1 MRAPRIY
8 FFDPWPDCLFL
19 SHINMYHPMR
29 TLLIVALFLGLALPA
44 TAQSLA
50 SKPITTTSPV
60 IKPGAEQ
67 VKSYLPLLKGKRVA
81 IFANQTSM
89 IGKTHLVDSLQ
100 QLGVD
105 IRVIFG
111 PEHGFRGDADAGEK
125 VGNYVDKKT
134 GIPVVS
140 LYGQKRRPDEKDL
153 SEIDVMVFDIQD
165 VGVRFYTYISSL
177 EAYMQSAME
186 FNKPLIVLDR
196 PNPNGFYVDGPVLDL
211 QYRSF
216 IGMQPIPIVYGLT
229 IGEYAKLLLGEGWI
243 LKHNSEKKEAP
254 RDEAAA
260 AVAAPLAAAATLVAE
275 PTAMSLATEEPGE
288 MLLTSCEEEAIN
300 QKLADRGGFALI
312 VICCKNY
319 THRSLYEPPVK
330 PSPNIPNL
338 ATMYLYP
345 STCFFE
351 GTTLSEGR
359 GTDKPFMLF
368 GHPALPKQLVKFTP
382 QPNAGAK
389 NSKHY
394 GNVCYGWDLSGT
406 PQQVLAKT
414 KGAIQLKWLIEAYR
428 LFPDKDSFFLLPK
441 SGDMKGSFFNKL
453 AGNNELWQQIRR
465 GLSEEE
471 IKKSW
476 QPALRAYKAIRKK
489 YLLYEDFE

>member
-1 MRAPRIY
+1 MTKSVE
-8 FFDPWPDCLFL
+8 L
-19 SHINMYHPMR
+19 M
-29 TLLIVALFLGLALPA
+29 
-44 TAQSLA
+44 
-50 SKPITTTSPV
+50 
-60 IKPGAEQ
+60 PGAAQ
-67 VKSYLPLLKGKRVA
+67 LDIYLPLLQGKRVA
-81 IFANQTSM
+81 IFANQTSL

-125 VGNYVDKKT
+125 VSNYIDKKT

-177 EAYMQSAME
+177 ETYMQSAQE
-186 FNKPLIVLDR
+186 FNKPLIILDR

-229 IGEYAKLLLGEGWI
+229 IGEYAKMLLGENWI
-243 LKHNSEKKEAP
+243 QKHNGPKKDGPKEEINP
-254 RDEAAA
+254 PA
-260 AVAAPLAAAATLVAE
+260 AVALEAVALTEAAPLAQAIAA
-275 PTAMSLATEEPGE
+275 EEPNDL
-288 MLLTSCEEEAIN
+288 MSKSCEDASFNKKMIE
-300 QKLADRGGFALI
+300 RGGFSLM

-338 ATMYLYP
+338 QTMYLYP

-351 GTTLSEGR
+351 GTALSEGR

-368 GHPALPKQLVKFTP
+368 GHPSLPKQLVKFTP

-389 NSKHY
+389 SSKHY
-394 GNVCYGWDLSGT
+394 GKICYGWDLSGT
-406 PQQVLAKT
+406 PKEVLAKT
-414 KGAIQLKWLIEAYR
+414 KGEIQLKWLLEAYR
-428 LFPDKDSFFLLPK
+428 LFPEKDSFFLLPK

-453 AGNNELWQQIRR
+453 AGNNDLWQQIRK

-476 QPALRAYKAIRKK
+476 QPALREYKAIRKK

>member
-1 MRAPRIY
+1 
-8 FFDPWPDCLFL
+8 
-19 SHINMYHPMR
+19 MR
-29 TLLIVALFLGLALPA
+29 TLSIALLICLTGMVR
-44 TAQSLA
+44 AQQVSPLRAAKPDA
-50 SKPITTTSPV
+50 SHSTT
-60 IKPGAEQ
+60 IMPGAAQ
-67 VKSYLPLLKGKRVA
+67 VKTYLPLLEGKRVA
-81 IFANQTSM
+81 IFANQTSL
-89 IGKTHLVDSLQ
+89 ISKTHLVDSLQ

-111 PEHGFRGDADAGEK
+111 PEHGFRGNADAGEK
-125 VGNYVDKKT
+125 VSNYTDEKT

-153 SEIDVMVFDIQD
+153 SEIDVMIFDIQD

-177 EAYMQSAME
+177 ETYMLSAME
-186 FNKPLIVLDR
+186 FNKPLIILDR

-229 IGEYAKLLLGEGWI
+229 IGEYAKMLFGEKWI
-243 LKHNSEKKEAP
+243 QKSNELKKDGVKQEKIQ
-254 RDEAAA
+254 
-260 AVAAPLAAAATLVAE
+260 
-275 PTAMSLATEEPGE
+275 LATGTLDDVAMPASNAARLTEEEINTPIS
-288 MLLTSCEEEAIN
+288 TSCDDESFNKKMID
-300 QKLADRGGFALI
+300 QGGFSLI
-312 VICCKNY
+312 VICCSNY

-330 PSPNIPNL
+330 PSPNIPDL
-338 ATMYLYP
+338 QTMYLYP

-351 GTTLSEGR
+351 GTALSEGR

-368 GHPALPKQLVKFTP
+368 GHPSLPKQLVKFTP

-389 NSKHY
+389 SSKHY
-394 GNVCYGWDLSGT
+394 GKVCYGWDISGT
-406 PQQVLAKT
+406 PEEVLART
-414 KGAIQLKWLIEAYR
+414 KGKIQLKWLLEAYR
-428 LFPDKDSFFLLPK
+428 LFPEKDSFFLLPK

-453 AGNNELWQQIRR
+453 AGNNELWQQIRQ

-471 IKKSW
+471 IKKTW
-476 QPALRAYKAIRKK
+476 QPALREYKAIRKK

>member
-1 MRAPRIY
+1 
-8 FFDPWPDCLFL
+8 
-19 SHINMYHPMR
+19 MR
-29 TLLIVALFLGLALPA
+29 TLSIALLICLAGMA
-44 TAQSLA
+44 RAQQVSSLRAAKSDA
-50 SKPITTTSPV
+50 SHSTT
-60 IKPGAEQ
+60 IMPGAAQ
-67 VKSYLPLLKGKRVA
+67 VKTYLPLLEGKRVA
-81 IFANQTSM
+81 IFANQTSL

-111 PEHGFRGDADAGEK
+111 PEHGFRGNADAGEK
-125 VGNYVDKKT
+125 VSNYTDEKT

-153 SEIDVMVFDIQD
+153 SEIDVMIFDIQD

-177 EAYMQSAME
+177 ETYMLSAME
-186 FNKPLIVLDR
+186 FNKPLIILDR

-229 IGEYAKLLLGEGWI
+229 IGEYAKMLFGEKWI
-243 LKHNSEKKEAP
+243 QKSNELKKDGVKQEKIQ
-254 RDEAAA
+254 
-260 AVAAPLAAAATLVAE
+260 
-275 PTAMSLATEEPGE
+275 LATGTLDDVAMPASNAARLTEEEINTPIS
-288 MLLTSCEEEAIN
+288 TSCDDESFNKKMID
-300 QKLADRGGFALI
+300 QGGFSLI
-312 VICCKNY
+312 VICCSNY

-330 PSPNIPNL
+330 PSPNIPDL
-338 ATMYLYP
+338 QTMYLYP

-351 GTTLSEGR
+351 GTALSEGR

-368 GHPALPKQLVKFTP
+368 GHPSLPKQLVKFTP

-389 NSKHY
+389 SSKHY
-394 GNVCYGWDLSGT
+394 GKVCYGWDISGT
-406 PQQVLAKT
+406 PEEVLART
-414 KGAIQLKWLIEAYR
+414 KGKIQLKWLLEAYR
-428 LFPDKDSFFLLPK
+428 LFPEKDSFFLLPK

-453 AGNNELWQQIRR
+453 AGNNELWQQIRQ

-471 IKKSW
+471 IKKTW
-476 QPALRAYKAIRKK
+476 QPALREYKAIRKK